1 MRYGGNLAYD
11 WEFQGNTARVQRT
24 AQKHR
29 QQSETKTKVEA
40 KAKSKAQAVNI
51 HKTVGICAIMLAL
64 CAGFMISRN
73 VEVYES
79 RNEVEALQKELN
91 TLKEYSSQKAFEL
104 DQNLDLELIEE
115 TATTKLNMTRPEKYQ
130 IVYVNIKQDDV
141 TEVTAKE
148 VEGIKG
154 AFSIFGEDK

>member
-1 MRYGGNLAYD
+1 MRYNGNLAYD
-11 WEFQGNTARVQRT
+11 WEFYENTARVQKKV
-24 AQKHR
+24 QEHR
-29 QQSETKTKVEA
+29 QQTKA
-40 KAKSKAQAVNI
+40 KARVKRAQL
-51 HKTVGICAIMLAL
+51 HKTVSICAVMLAL

-73 VEVYES
+73 VAVYES
-79 RNEVEALQKELN
+79 RKEVESLQKELN
-91 TLKEYSSQKAFEL
+91 QLKEYSSQKAFEL

-115 TATTKLNMTRPEKYQ
+115 TAKKKLGMTRPEKYQ

-154 AFSIFGEDK
+154 AFSILAKEQ